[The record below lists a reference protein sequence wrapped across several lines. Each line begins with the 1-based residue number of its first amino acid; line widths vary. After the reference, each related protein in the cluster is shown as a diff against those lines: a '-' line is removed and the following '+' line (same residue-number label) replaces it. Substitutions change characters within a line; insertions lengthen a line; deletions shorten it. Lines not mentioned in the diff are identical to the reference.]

1 MRSCIRPKADISKN
15 RAYNTDAAEGVVVST
30 IGDQTK
36 RFGPG
41 KEIHEYLD
49 ALGQTQQRL
58 TSVAA
63 PTVTDFSCRN
73 WTAPKDLRLVD
84 YYIRDLAN
92 GVERGSFPSG
102 LDKGVLTQVIEHVVD
117 NAEECGDLKLS
128 QLEWFVAHSGV
139 KINALNSSFRP
150 GMRNPD
156 VEAFDRHKANL
167 RQYRETMQDY
177 RLWQKREQAGS
188 KRKSQEEVERQV

>member
-1 MRSCIRPKADISKN
+1 
-15 RAYNTDAAEGVVVST
+15 VST
-30 IGDQTK
+30 IGEQTK

-49 ALGQTQQRL
+49 AFGEKQQRL
-58 TSVAA
+58 TSIVA
-63 PTVTDFSCRN
+63 PPVTDFSCRN

-102 LDKGVLTQVIEHVVD
+102 LDRGVLTQVIEHVVD
-117 NAEECGDLKLS
+117 SAEEWGDLKLS
-128 QLEWFVAHSGV
+128 QLEWFVAQSGV
-139 KINALNSSFRP
+139 EFDAFNPSFGP

-156 VEAFDRHKANL
+156 VEAFDRHKADL

-177 RLWQKREQAGS
+177 RLWQNKEQASS